1 MKIEL
6 LGISKRFNYEWI
18 FRDLSYSFEPSNSY
32 AITGQNGSGKSTLLK
47 IISGQL
53 SPSEGSISY
62 LDQKKITIEN
72 IYTEVAFTAPYI
84 ELVDDFSLFE
94 YLRFHFSFKK
104 VLNGYSLIELLEIS
118 GLQNHR
124 NKSLKTFSS
133 GMKQRVKLITTILSD
148 TKLLLLDEPSSNLD
162 AAGVLWYQQLMDQY
176 RNDRIV
182 IVGSNMER
190 EYLYCNKTLNI
201 ADYKK

>member
-1 MKIEL
+1 
-6 LGISKRFNYEWI
+6 
-18 FRDLSYSFEPSNSY
+18 
-32 AITGQNGSGKSTLLK
+32 
-47 IISGQL
+47 
-53 SPSEGSISY
+53 
-62 LDQKKITIEN
+62 
-72 IYTEVAFTAPYI
+72 
-84 ELVDDFSLFE
+84 
-94 YLRFHFSFKK
+94 
-104 VLNGYSLIELLEIS
+104 
-118 GLQNHR
+118 
-124 NKSLKTFSS
+124 
-133 GMKQRVKLITTILSD
+133 MKQRVKLITTILSD